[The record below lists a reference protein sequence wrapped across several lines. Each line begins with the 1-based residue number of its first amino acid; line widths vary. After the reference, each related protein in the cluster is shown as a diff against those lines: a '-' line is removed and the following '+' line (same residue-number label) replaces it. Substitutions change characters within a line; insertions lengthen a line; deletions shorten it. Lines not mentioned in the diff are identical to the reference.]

1 MCPEWA
7 PSGIKISD
15 FLGGASP
22 LTASWLCCLVSRK
35 GVWSDPR
42 SEVSGTTS
50 AGTDV
55 QELHKRLCMEVEVA
69 HLAKGRSQ

>member
-1 MCPEWA
+1 ML
-7 PSGIKISD
+7 S
-15 FLGGASP
+15 SP
-22 LTASWLCCLVSRK
+22 AVLRDK

-42 SEVSGTTS
+42 SEVSGTTK
-50 AGTDV
+50 AGTDE